1 MSNYKQ
7 VKAETF
13 ESFKFE
19 KPGDLI
25 EGVLVGIET
34 RQSVHGTMEIAKIR
48 QADKCYS
55 IIISAGLKIYD
66 LADYIGFDVQIT
78 YEGEKTNVKTK
89 RKYKSYKL
97 GVGDKVVNDDDFP
110 F

>member
-19 KPGDLI
+19 KVGDTI
-25 EGVLVGIET
+25 EGILVGIET
-34 RQSVHGTMEIAKIR
+34 RQSIHGTMEIAKIK

-66 LADYIGFDVQIT
+66 LADYIGYDIQIT
-78 YEGEKTNVKTK
+78 YEGEKTNAKTK

-97 GVGDKVVNDDDFP
+97 GVGEKVINNDFP